1 MQVSVATSVKFQNQ
15 VSGMWQ
21 NHLFQLRSC
30 FYSISYQH
38 CSSMRSGGK
47 VVVIGDAY
55 IFEKDIELEIFFIF
69 DLVSEFGL
77 DFYAILF
84 CHEIKLFKI

>member
-1 MQVSVATSVKFQNQ
+1 
-15 VSGMWQ
+15 
-21 NHLFQLRSC
+21 
-30 FYSISYQH
+30 
-38 CSSMRSGGK
+38 MRSGGK